1 MFEIFCLAQLSN
13 FGSGIASDVTFKED
27 NSRVSKRGAAQVMAT
42 FKNLAIGI
50 FELEK
55 ERGRTKA
62 NQLTVWSRRLKA
74 TTALKLIQGC

>member
-1 MFEIFCLAQLSN
+1 MLRRSTRPFLS
-13 FGSGIASDVTFKED
+13 ASDATFKED

-55 ERGRTKA
+55 ERGRTKS
-62 NQLTVWSRRLKA
+62 QPTDSLELQTY
-74 TTALKLIQGC
+74 TTPYM